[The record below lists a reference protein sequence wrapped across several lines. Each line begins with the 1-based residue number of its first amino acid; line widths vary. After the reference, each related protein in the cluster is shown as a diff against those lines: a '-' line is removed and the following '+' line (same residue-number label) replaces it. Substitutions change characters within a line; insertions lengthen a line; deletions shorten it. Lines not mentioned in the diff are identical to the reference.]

1 MPRRGSALSYVALAL
16 SLIALIFSIVVYTA
30 RRPAGG
36 EATGARPQPA
46 KISLAMVVATFSGQG
61 VFAHRWYPTML
72 VVREGDTVELAIA
85 NPDNFAHQFELPAYN
100 IKTRILNPGESD
112 RVTFVADRVGV
123 FEYRCSLPY
132 DPAKKHC
139 TPDHDEMRGYLIVT
153 K

>member
-1 MPRRGSALSYVALAL
+1 MLRRGNALSYVALAL
-16 SLIALIFSIVVYTA
+16 SLIALVFSIVVYTA
-30 RRPAGG
+30 RRPAGS

-46 KISLAMVVATFSGQG
+46 KISLSMVVATFSGQG

-85 NPDNFAHQFELPAYN
+85 NPDDFAHQFELPAFN
-100 IKTRILNPGESD
+100 IKTKVLNRGESD

-132 DPAKKHC
+132 DPTQRHC

>member
-16 SLIALIFSIVVYTA
+16 SLIALVFSIVVYTA

-36 EATGARPQPA
+36 EVTGARPQPA
-46 KISLAMVVATFSGQG
+46 KISLSMVVATFSGQG

-85 NPDNFAHQFELPAYN
+85 NPDDFAHQFELPAYN

-132 DPAKKHC
+132 NPAQKHC